1 MQELSEHPMEVF
13 MANVMNSWLEQ
24 ANNFAEYL
32 ADEARKLVTDVKQAG
47 YEDYDIVVSESN
59 EARYDELIMLA
70 VSARDIAHVI
80 ESEEIVTTEIGRNNL
95 KAYLREAFETAAK
108 FSSPEAEKVR
118 KAARRVGAKLFGIAL

>member
-1 MQELSEHPMEVF
+1 

-24 ANNFAEYL
+24 TNKFADYL
-32 ADEARKLVTDVKQAG
+32 ADEARKLVADVKQVG
-47 YEDYDIVVSESN
+47 YENYDLVVSESN

-80 ESEEIVTTEIGRNNL
+80 ESEEIVTTDFGRNNL
-95 KAYLREAFETAAK
+95 KAYLKDAFETAAK

-118 KAARRVGAKLFGIAL
+118 KAARRVGTKLFGIAL

>member
-1 MQELSEHPMEVF
+1 MT
-13 MANVMNSWLEQ
+13 NVMNSWLEQ
-24 ANNFAEYL
+24 AKEFAEYL
-32 ADEARKLVTDVKQAG
+32 ADEARKLVADVKQAG

-80 ESEEIVTTEIGRNNL
+80 ESEETVTTDFGRNNL
-95 KAYLREAFETAAK
+95 KAYLKDAFETAAK

>member
-1 MQELSEHPMEVF
+1 MT
-13 MANVMNSWLEQ
+13 NVMNNWSKQ
-24 ANNFAEYL
+24 AKEFAEYL
-32 ADEARKLVTDVKQAG
+32 ADEARKLVADVKQVG
-47 YEDYDIVVSESN
+47 YENYDLVVSESN

-80 ESEEIVTTEIGRNNL
+80 ENEEIVTTDFGRNNL
-95 KAYLREAFETAAK
+95 KAYLKDAFETATK

>member
-1 MQELSEHPMEVF
+1 MT
-13 MANVMNSWLEQ
+13 NVMNSWLKQ
-24 ANNFAEYL
+24 AKEFAEYL
-32 ADEARKLVTDVKQAG
+32 ADEARKLVADVKQVG
-47 YEDYDIVVSESN
+47 YENYDLVVSESN

-80 ESEEIVTTEIGRNNL
+80 KSEEIVTTDFGRNNL
-95 KAYLREAFETAAK
+95 KTYLKSAFETAAK